1 MQYGHAIETLFANL
15 TRILY
20 ETLDRRTYVCLAMAQ
35 FDTDDRLLRFSNSGC
50 PYPFHYRAA
59 SGEVSEV
66 QMDAYPL
73 GVRSDTRYSTIET
86 RLQEGDYVVF
96 YSDGIVEAENEAGEF
111 LGFAQVGEAI
121 RAGCAAGLGAEELVD
136 ALLAKVK
143 DFAGASPQAD
153 DMTCVVLRVL
163 P

>member
-1 MQYGHAIETLFANL
+1 MPRSPAG
-15 TRILY
+15 
-20 ETLDRRTYVCLAMAQ
+20 
-35 FDTDDRLLRFSNSGC
+35 SGC
-50 PYPFHYRAA
+50 PYPFHYCAA

-111 LGFAQVGEAI
+111 LDFAQVGETI
-121 RAGCAAGLGAEELVD
+121 RAGCAAGLRAEALIDVLLTRVKAFVGAL
-136 ALLAKVK
+136 
-143 DFAGASPQAD
+143 SQAD